1 MKPILIF
8 AGTSEGRRLTQ
19 YLAERNVQLY
29 VCVAT
34 DYGDEMIEK
43 KYGTEV
49 RTGRLTSQEML
60 ALMHSHA
67 FELVID
73 ATHPYADAVSTN
85 ISNACS
91 AANIDYLR
99 VVREDTE
106 TTDCVS
112 VRSAAEAVAFLNNTA
127 GTILLTTGSKDLHTF
142 AALDDFAQRVHPRVL
157 PSQESLNRCLELGY
171 RAQNIICMQGPFS
184 TGMNIAMLKQIGAT
198 YLVTKE
204 SGSAGGFD
212 EKIQAAAVTGA
223 TAIVIGRPIHEQG
236 MSEKQT
242 VEYLNK
248 RFHFSQ
254 PHKNTLKSRL
264 KFPLFVDLND
274 AEILIVGGGTIASR
288 RAKAL
293 SEFGARIHVIAT
305 EISSELRS
313 FAHNNR
319 VEITV
324 KTFEEKDI
332 AHPRIVI
339 AATDDRDIN
348 RSIYEYCIKRG
359 ILCNVADKK
368 DECDFYFPSLIR
380 TDNLVI
386 GIAGDGSDHKRTKNT
401 ADRIRA
407 CLQEETE
414 E

>member
-1 MKPILIF
+1 M
-8 AGTSEGRRLTQ
+8 
-19 YLAERNVQLY
+19 
-29 VCVAT
+29 
-34 DYGDEMIEK
+34 
-43 KYGTEV
+43 
-49 RTGRLTSQEML
+49 
-60 ALMHSHA
+60 
-67 FELVID
+67 
-73 ATHPYADAVSTN
+73 
-85 ISNACS
+85 
-91 AANIDYLR
+91 
-99 VVREDTE
+99 
-106 TTDCVS
+106 
-112 VRSAAEAVAFLNNTA
+112 
-127 GTILLTTGSKDLHTF
+127 
-142 AALDDFAQRVHPRVL
+142 
-157 PSQESLNRCLELGY
+157 
-171 RAQNIICMQGPFS
+171 
-184 TGMNIAMLKQIGAT
+184 
-198 YLVTKE
+198 
-204 SGSAGGFD
+204 
-212 EKIQAAAVTGA
+212 
-223 TAIVIGRPIHEQG
+223 IGRPIHEQG